1 MQLNEDFSKTKLAIY
16 LPFIV
21 LASCL
26 WYVAYNF
33 DQNDFFY
40 ILPFYTLAFGAWI
53 FVMRGNLHTT
63 HILWMGILLRL
74 GLICSFP
81 ALSDDIYRFFWDGTL
96 IVQGISPYGL
106 LPSDVVSM
114 GIPNLDLSLHNQLN
128 SPKYYTIYPPIN
140 QLYFALGSIVK
151 NISLATVIM
160 KSLTILTEVIG
171 YIFIIKILKQHK
183 LKLQLSSLYFLNPLV
198 ILEGCGNLHFEVVMI
213 SFLCISMYYVF
224 NNKVIYGALWMA
236 ISIGVKLLP
245 LMILPYFWFNM
256 GKKDRKVFFG
266 SLILFCTL
274 IFLPLIA
281 SIGGT
286 SFMSSVDLY
295 FRKFEFNAS
304 IYYLFRYLGQQISG
318 YNLIRYIGPALAV
331 ITLGINLFLASSKI
345 KYTFSNFARYG
356 LISWS
361 IYLLLATTVHPWY
374 VITVLFFSI
383 FTNTKYPSIWTYLIF
398 ISYVNYSYPK
408 YYENLWWIFFE
419 YVVLFIFII
428 VECKHSILHIKKRDI
443 A

>member
-1 MQLNEDFSKTKLAIY
+1 MQLKEDFSKTKLAIY

-63 HILWMGILLRL
+63 QILWMGMLLRL
-74 GLICSFP
+74 GLIGSFP

-96 IVQGISPYGL
+96 IVQRISPYGL

-128 SPKYYTIYPPIN
+128 SPKYFTIYPPIN
-140 QLYFALGSIVK
+140 QLYFALGSIAK

-160 KSLTILTEVIG
+160 KCLIILTEVIG
-171 YIFIIKILKQHK
+171 YIFIIKILKQNG
-183 LKLQLSSLYFLNPLV
+183 LKPILSSLYFLNPLV
-198 ILEGCGNLHFEVVMI
+198 IIEGSGNLHFEVVMI
-213 SFLCISMYYVF
+213 PFLCISIYYVF
-224 NNKVIYGALWMA
+224 NNKPIYGALWMA

-256 GKKDRKVFFG
+256 GKKDRNVFFG

-318 YNLIRYIGPALAV
+318 YNLIRYIGPALVV
-331 ITLGINLFLASSKI
+331 ITLGSNLFLASSKI
-345 KYTFSNFARYG
+345 KYTFRNFARYG

-374 VITVLFFSI
+374 VITILFFSI
-383 FTNTKYPSIWTYLIF
+383 FTNIKYPSIWTYLIF

>member
-1 MQLNEDFSKTKLAIY
+1 MQLKEDFSKTKLAIY

-74 GLICSFP
+74 GLIGSFP

>member
-1 MQLNEDFSKTKLAIY
+1 MQLKEDFSKTKLAIY

>member
-1 MQLNEDFSKTKLAIY
+1 MQLKENFLKTKLGVY
-16 LPFIV
+16 LPFLI
-21 LASCL
+21 LAFCL
-26 WYVAYNF
+26 WYLAYSF
-33 DQNDFFY
+33 DQDDFFN
-40 ILPFYTLAFGAWI
+40 ILPFYTLAFAAWI
-53 FVMRGNLHTT
+53 FVMRADLRINQ
-63 HILWMGILLRL
+63 ILWMGILLRL
-74 GLICSFP
+74 GLIGSFP
-81 ALSDDIYRFFWDGTL
+81 SLSDDIYRFFWDGTL
-96 IVQGISPYGL
+96 IIQGLSPYGI
-106 LPSDVVSM
+106 LPSDVVSL
-114 GIPNLDLSLHNQLN
+114 GIPNLDQTLYNQLN
-128 SPKYYTIYPPIN
+128 SPSYYTIYPPIN
-140 QLYFALGSIVK
+140 QLYFALGSIAK
-151 NISLATVIM
+151 NISLANVIM
-160 KSLTILTEVIG
+160 KCLIILTEVIG
-171 YIFIIKILKQHK
+171 YIFIIKILKQNG
-183 LKLQLSSLYFLNPLV
+183 LKPILSSLYFLNPLV
-198 ILEGCGNLHFEVVMI
+198 IIEGSGNLHFEVVMI
-213 SFLCISMYYVF
+213 PFLCISIYYVF
-224 NNKVIYGALWMA
+224 NNKLIYGALWMA

-256 GKKDRKVFFG
+256 GKKDRNVFFG

-274 IFLPLIA
+274 IFLPLIT

-331 ITLGINLFLASSKI
+331 ITLGSNLFLASSKI

-374 VITVLFFSI
+374 VITILFFSI
-383 FTNTKYPSIWTYLIF
+383 FTDIKYPSIWTYLIF
-398 ISYVNYSYPK
+398 ISYVNYSYPR
-408 YYENLWWIFFE
+408 YYENSLWIFFE

-428 VECKHSILHIKKRDI
+428 VEYKHTIRYIKKRDI

>member
-1 MQLNEDFSKTKLAIY
+1 LKEDFSKTKLAIY